1 MISKRNRQSKIS
13 SSASN
18 AAENIL
24 KAMYAQGKAQFGNAM
39 KGFWLYDGDLCPAC
53 LQNSAGE
60 VNFQGEKALS
70 INGFMYRERGI
81 LIGYFLCEI
90 CTMFIHENAN
100 KHPHQE
106 THLHTKIE
114 TNLKEAYQRHLS
126 SLN

>member
-1 MISKRNRQSKIS
+1 MKTRQNRSSKPTE
-13 SSASN
+13 AN
-18 AAENIL
+18 ANTAEGVL
-24 KAMYAQGKAQFGNAM
+24 KLMYEQGKAQFGSAM
-39 KGFWLYDGDLCPAC
+39 KGFWLYDDDLCPAC
-53 LQNSAGE
+53 LKNSAGE

-90 CTMFIHENAN
+90 CTLFIHEHAQ
-100 KHPHQE
+100 KHPYQE
-106 THLHTKIE
+106 TPLHTKIE

>member
-1 MISKRNRQSKIS
+1 MSSKRSRHSKTPDKNS
-13 SSASN
+13 TT
-18 AAENIL
+18 AEDVL
-24 KAMYAQGKAQFGNAM
+24 KMMYAQGKAQFGEVM

-53 LQNSAGE
+53 LRNSAGE

-90 CTMFIHENAN
+90 CTLFIHEHAQ
-100 KHPHQE
+100 KHPYQE
-106 THLHTKIE
+106 TPLHSKIE
-114 TNLKEAYQRHLS
+114 TNLKESYQRYLS

>member
-1 MISKRNRQSKIS
+1 
-13 SSASN
+13 
-18 AAENIL
+18 
-24 KAMYAQGKAQFGNAM
+24 MYEQGKAQFGSAM
-39 KGFWLYDGDLCPAC
+39 KGFWLYDDDLCPAC

-90 CTMFIHENAN
+90 CTLFIHENAQ
-100 KHPHQE
+100 KSPFQE
-106 THLHTKIE
+106 TPLHTKIE

>member
-1 MISKRNRQSKIS
+1 MSSKRNRQSKTSDANS
-13 SSASN
+13 S
-18 AAENIL
+18 AAENVL
-24 KAMYAQGKAQFGNAM
+24 KAMYAQGKAQFGSAM
-39 KGFWLYDGDLCPAC
+39 KGFWLYTDDLCPAC
-53 LQNSAGE
+53 LKNSAGV

-81 LIGYFLCEI
+81 LIAYFLCEI
-90 CTMFIHENAN
+90 CTLFIHEHAQ

-106 THLHTKIE
+106 TPLHTKIE

>member
-1 MISKRNRQSKIS
+1 MPSKRNRQPKTTDTNSTT
-13 SSASN
+13 
-18 AAENIL
+18 AEGVL
-24 KAMYAQGKAQFGNAM
+24 KLMYEQGKAQFGSAM
-39 KGFWLYDGDLCPAC
+39 KGFWLYTDDLCPAC
-53 LQNSAGE
+53 LKNSAGE

-90 CTMFIHENAN
+90 CTLFIHEHAQ
-100 KHPHQE
+100 KHPYQE
-106 THLHTKIE
+106 TPLHTKIE

>member
-1 MISKRNRQSKIS
+1 MSLKRNRQSKPS
-13 SSASN
+13 GSN
-18 AAENIL
+18 STTAEGVL
-24 KAMYAQGKAQFGNAM
+24 KLMYEQGKAQFGNAM
-39 KGFWLYDGDLCPAC
+39 KGFWLYADDLCPAC

-60 VNFQGEKALS
+60 VNFKGEKSLS

-90 CTMFIHENAN
+90 CSLFIHEHAQ
-100 KHPHQE
+100 KHPYQE
-106 THLHTKIE
+106 TPLHTKIE

>member
-1 MISKRNRQSKIS
+1 MSSKRNHQSKTSDSNS
-13 SSASN
+13 S

-24 KAMYAQGKAQFGNAM
+24 KAMYEQGKAQFGSAM
-39 KGFWLYDGDLCPAC
+39 KGFWLYEGDLCPAC

-90 CTMFIHENAN
+90 CTLFIHEHAK
-100 KHPHQE
+100 KHPYQE
-106 THLHTKIE
+106 TPLHTKIE